1 MSRDWMHGMPPRQ
14 TVRSPIVMGWG
25 LAIALVPL
33 GVAMDGTAQ
42 ATEPRDWTAP
52 ASLAPE
58 FAPSFVQPWGSA
70 IAAIAPQTMPTLISQ
85 VGPKN
90 EVATSDVLSILQK
103 LPQPNSAPAERPAL
117 FMANAYGQ
125 QGLNFQA
132 QESPEA
138 AVEFY
143 RQALTELGYRERT
156 VNATMGA
163 WGFSI
168 VFDPPASLGLQP
180 TRDQPISA
188 LQVGDSLTVQE
199 SDGRSVV
206 LVLQGTMLS
215 PEMLNTNIR
224 FEEI

>member
-1 MSRDWMHGMPPRQ
+1 MPRDWMHWMPPH
-14 TVRSPIVMGWG
+14 RSVSVPKVMGWG
-25 LAIALVPL
+25 IAIALMPL
-33 GVAMDGTAQ
+33 GLTMTGAAQ
-42 ATEPRDWTAP
+42 ATESMGRTTRPLWASAFAP
-52 ASLAPE
+52 ALAQ
-58 FAPSFVQPWGSA
+58 SWGA
-70 IAAIAPQTMPTLISQ
+70 TTGAIAPQASVPMTSQ
-85 VGPKN
+85 VGRKN
-90 EVATSDVLSILQK
+90 EATTPDVLSILQQ
-103 LPQPNSAPAERPAL
+103 LPQPDSAPTQRPAL

-132 QESPEA
+132 QESPGD

-180 TRDQPISA
+180 TSDEPIPA

-215 PEMLNTNIR
+215 PDTLNTNIR

>member
-1 MSRDWMHGMPPRQ
+1 M
-14 TVRSPIVMGWG
+14 
-25 LAIALVPL
+25 AIALMPF
-33 GVAMDGTAQ
+33 GIAIIGTA
-42 ATEPRDWTAP
+42 
-52 ASLAPE
+52 
-58 FAPSFVQPWGSA
+58 
-70 IAAIAPQTMPTLISQ
+70 AAIEPPHPQPVRT
-85 VGPKN
+85 KD
-90 EVATSDVLSILQK
+90 ATTTPDVLSILQQ
-103 LPQPNSAPAERPAL
+103 LPQPDSAPAETPAL

-132 QESPEA
+132 PTSPEA

-168 VFDPPASLGLQP
+168 VFDPPASLGLSP
-180 TRDQPISA
+180 TSNEPIPA

-215 PEMLNTNIR
+215 PETLNTNIR